1 MWTLRAAR
9 IKNPFNGITNNTSE
23 SFNAVLH
30 RLQKWKQVPL
40 DVITVSL
47 YYLSSYYHREITRS
61 LHQCGRWE
69 LKDGF
74 DFLKREPAIMP
85 RLTPTW
91 DPKDIVDKVSTSDS
105 VTQTQAMSDSSDS
118 NNTAK
123 STTHFGLANEAV
135 MSNTSVTYYDNLR

>member
-1 MWTLRAAR
+1 METG
-9 IKNPFNGITNNTSE
+9 PFRCYNC
-23 SFNAVLH
+23 F
-30 RLQKWKQVPL
+30 
-40 DVITVSL
+40 
-47 YYLSSYYHREITRS
+47 SSYYHREITQS

-69 LKDGF
+69 PKDGF
-74 DFLKREPAIMP
+74 EFLKREPAMMP
-85 RLTPTW
+85 HLTPTW

-135 MSNTSVTYYDNLR
+135 MSDRVKAVENGAWVVLEVDGVTPRAVRLFLRRPVHVHQP